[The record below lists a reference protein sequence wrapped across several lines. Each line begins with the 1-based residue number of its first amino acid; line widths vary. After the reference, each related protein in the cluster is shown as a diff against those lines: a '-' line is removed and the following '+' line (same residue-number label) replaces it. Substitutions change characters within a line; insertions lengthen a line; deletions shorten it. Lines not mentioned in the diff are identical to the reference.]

1 MSGLSLS
8 RVTLYK
14 NNLAFAERQGAL
26 GDEGGPTGLTV
37 LSQKCR
43 MDRFRTASPRVPA
56 PAGAWPSVYLRVAF
70 AEVVNTL
77 SASAPGG
84 ASIIFGKGNSSVAPV
99 EKTYPFDS
107 AGLGQFLESCR
118 GAEISVFDGKE
129 RRSGALL
136 MVEKQRRTIENSEQT
151 EDAFAWLQIFS
162 GGTIHKIPFHSICEV
177 PFSIHLNSCGRSPWR
192 M

>member
-26 GDEGGPTGLTV
+26 GEEGWTDFEL
-37 LSQKCR
+37 
-43 MDRFRTASPRVPA
+43 RVPE
-56 PAGAWPSVYLRVAF
+56 SRRQL
-70 AEVVNTL
+70 VVNTL

-84 ASIIFGKGNSSVAPV
+84 ASIIFGQGKSLAAPV

-136 MVEKQRRTIENSEQT
+136 MVEKQRRAVENSEET

-162 GGTIHKIPFHSICEV
+162 QGTIHKIPFHSICEAQSLTSQLTS
-177 PFSIHLNSCGRSPWR
+177 FKLILYDIITYI
-192 M
+192 MLIAF